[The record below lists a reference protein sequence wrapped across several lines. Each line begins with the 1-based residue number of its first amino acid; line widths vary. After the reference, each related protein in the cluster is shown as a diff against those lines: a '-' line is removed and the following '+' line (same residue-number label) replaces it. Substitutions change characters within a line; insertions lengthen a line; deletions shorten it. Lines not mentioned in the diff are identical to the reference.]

1 MGVITKIALRNM
13 KRRKVRYILT
23 VVTLVIS
30 VALFGGVMIVSDS
43 FNEMMLKSI
52 DEQMGTA
59 DVLIK
64 PANSTGGWF
73 NSSEINDDIRSVGNV
88 DYVAYRIVGFNVYV
102 SPTNS
107 GNQVDNSTRTGVNGL
122 DPQDVNEQNLGAQ
135 PYIIDFISPE
145 KSVEKLLEYV
155 DVKNG
160 NKVVVISES
169 LKIQLGKDFQVGDSI
184 WILPNEG
191 DLLGYN
197 TLDTGT
203 WLEYTVVAIIRDSG
217 EARDFDPENPS
228 SATLFGGG
236 GGGLGPG
243 IFANINNAHELVD
256 GMINHTNEFNLCV
269 VGTDSIYSV
278 ASVTQTL
285 ETKLA
290 SINDERDWK
299 VNDLKSGSLATVNIT
314 MSTLRTVFLMFGL
327 ISLILSIVL
336 MMNIF
341 NIIKKEQEYETGMF
355 QAIGASK
362 SETFKLFLTQGMIMG
377 IIGATIGTIFSYLIS
392 YVIFSVT
399 YQSIQ
404 SLTSALGG
412 SSLSGFEII
421 LQPSTLIL
429 TFVVGFVS
437 CIVAA
442 LYPSWKASR
451 KPIIECLN
459 PIEEKSK
466 REKKHYWRRI
476 ILYFLGGFLILIGFW
491 LMANAPE
498 DVGNFSLGGGQGLGG
513 QALGIF
519 APIFILFGIIWLM
532 ALSIKPLNK
541 AFIFLFSPYLRKTKM
556 LTEKNM
562 LKHRKRTTLTYVMIA
577 LTTSFLIGMS
587 VMMDSIR
594 AGIDT
599 TVNDFM
605 GANVRVYTFNTPRSF
620 ESGLLNQTGVADVM
634 GVSHQNAQINING
647 EWVGHSLLDSDWN
660 QSITANIVDTEKI
673 EEHMT
678 STTIISPTTMSLG
691 EIMDEIKAGN
701 NVVIGK
707 DFANDFSISV
717 GDNLSIQF
725 SFGTTYANL
734 TALLAGDN
742 FNAHEDTYIINMSVV
757 AIVSNMQGF
766 ASLDLFG
773 GASSVVS
780 YNIFISWETYEK
792 MAVNSLPGGG
802 TDMIFRQLAQTGNP
816 LVDMVQPNWFN
827 FSNVEAIL
835 NGIGGIDYYT
845 TRMDYITPT
854 YNGSAADFMTSVV
867 GIQTNSSGK
876 LKADSFF
883 GNNILVDQKNGSLGT
898 TMEELLNTTEYVC
911 VVDELY
917 IKNHPGSGIGTN
929 ITIFPQEFNLKT
941 VPIGSFP
948 YFAVMTPLLNNYS
961 SVSGSTVN
969 LTLSDDINMSIAS
982 NQEWLEFNISTSFN
996 PFITPFFYKA
1006 INVTIE
1012 SSLNSSVDQ
1021 LVLEAFNT
1029 YTNEFEE
1036 LGSVNNT
1043 IELNNTFL
1051 FNSDHN
1057 YIDTATGNLILRIRG
1072 HNSTYNSNYNLSID
1086 SLKFGVAESTKNI
1099 TSPAAWSTKFEIIGI
1114 IEAPTLYNTEKYNWY
1129 AGFESGAD
1137 ISGNSVYISYD
1148 KARDDVYIDYR
1159 GSDYFNDKVTSV
1171 LVHVDTPEN
1180 LTTYKNELLEDLFS
1194 GTGRSWSIVDLKS
1207 FILEIR
1213 TNVYDWFVWVESGV
1227 SDEDVLEEF
1236 TGYIEDRGYL
1246 IIFAFTKSYMS
1257 STFRTIINLITF
1269 ITNGLLIFAIL
1280 IAMIGLVLHSLLSTM
1295 ARRREIGMLR
1305 SIGLSKSG
1313 IIRTIS
1319 GETIILALLGVFTGI
1334 FAGLIQGFLMVDSMP
1349 KGGFLSVT
1357 WAIPW
1362 LTIGILVS
1370 TVIITVIL
1378 SSRYPAKWAAN
1389 LNIID
1394 AIRTR

>member
-23 VVTLVIS
+23 VITLIIS

-59 DVLIK
+59 DILIK

-73 NSSEINDDIRSVGNV
+73 NSTEINDDIKSVNHV
-88 DYVAYRIVGFNVYV
+88 NFVAYRITGFNVYA

-122 DPQDVNEQNLGAQ
+122 DPQDVDEQNLGAQ
-135 PYIIDFISPE
+135 PYIIDSISSK
-145 KSVEKLLEYV
+145 KSVEKLLEYI
-155 DVKNG
+155 DEKNG
-160 NKVVVISES
+160 DKVVVISES
-169 LKIQLGKDFQVGDSI
+169 LKIQLGKDFNVGDSI

-191 DLLGYN
+191 ELLGYN

-228 SATLFGGG
+228 ETSFFGGG
-236 GGGLGPG
+236 GGGGQEVG
-243 IFANINNAHELVD
+243 IFANINNTHELVD
-256 GMINHTNEFNLCV
+256 GTENHTNEFNLCV
-269 VGTDSIYSV
+269 VGTPNIYSV
-278 ASVTQTL
+278 SSVTKNI
-285 ETKLA
+285 ETNLA
-290 SINDERDWK
+290 SIDDERDWK
-299 VNDLKSGSLATVNIT
+299 VNDLKTDSLETVNTT
-314 MSTLRTVFLMFGL
+314 MSIFETMFLMFGL

-341 NIIKKEQEYETGMF
+341 NIIKKEQEYETGML

-362 SETFKLFLTQGMIMG
+362 SETFKLFLTQGTVMG
-377 IIGATIGTIFSYLIS
+377 IIGASIGTVFSYLIS
-392 YVIFSVT
+392 YVIFSVS
-399 YQSIQ
+399 YQTIQ
-404 SLTSALGG
+404 SLTSQTGG
-412 SSLSGFEII
+412 FSLSGFEII
-421 LQPSTLIL
+421 LYPATLIL
-429 TFVVGFVS
+429 TFVVGLVS

-466 REKKHYWRRI
+466 REKKHYWRRVILFIVGGLI
-476 ILYFLGGFLILIGFW
+476 IFMGFW
-491 LMANAPE
+491 LMWNEPE
-498 DVGNFSLGGGQGLGG
+498 STGSFSPGEGMPSGMAVGM
-513 QALGIF
+513 F
-519 APIFILFGIIWLM
+519 APIFVLFGIIWLM

-541 AFIFLFSPYLRKTKM
+541 AFIILFSPYLKKTKL

-599 TVNDFM
+599 TVNGFM

-620 ESGLLNQTGVADVM
+620 ETGLLNQTGVADVM

-647 EWVGHSLLDSDWN
+647 DWVGHSLLDSDWN
-660 QSITANIVDTEKI
+660 ETIAVNVVDTEKI
-673 EEHMT
+673 KEHMT
-678 STTIISPTTMSLG
+678 STTIVSPTTMSLTD
-691 EIMDEIKAGN
+691 IMDEIKAGN
-701 NVVIGK
+701 NIVIAK
-707 DFANDFSISV
+707 EFSEDYDIKV
-717 GDNLSIQF
+717 GENLSVKF
-725 SFGTTYANL
+725 SLGITYANL
-734 TALLAGDN
+734 SALLAGDN
-742 FNAHEDTYIINMSVV
+742 SNAHEDTYVINMSVI

-766 ASLDLFG
+766 ASINLLG
-773 GASSVVS
+773 GSSSGVS

-792 MAVNSLPGGG
+792 IAIKNLPGGG
-802 TDMIFRQLAQTGNP
+802 TDMVFRQLTLTGNP
-816 LVDMVQPNWFN
+816 MVDMVQPNWFN
-827 FSNVEAIL
+827 FSIVEAIL

-845 TRMDYITPT
+845 TRMDYFTPT
-854 YNGSAADFMTSVV
+854 NNGSFTDYMTSVV
-867 GIQTNSSGK
+867 GIQTNSSGN
-876 LKADSFF
+876 LKSDSLF
-883 GNNILVDQKNGSLGT
+883 GNNILVDKKIGYLGT
-898 TMEELLNTTEYVC
+898 TMEELLNTTEYVS

-929 ITIFPQEFNLKT
+929 ITIFPQEFTLKT
-941 VPIGSFP
+941 IPVGNFP
-948 YFAVMTPLLNNYS
+948 YTAMVIPYLNNYS
-961 SVSGSTVN
+961 SVSGSAVN
-969 LTLSDDINMSIAS
+969 LTLSDDVNLSFVS
-982 NQEWLEFNISTSFN
+982 NQEWLAFNITTNF
-996 PFITPFFYKA
+996 PFTYLYKA

-1012 SSLNSSVDQ
+1012 TSLNSSVDQ
-1021 LVLEAFNT
+1021 LELEALNI
-1029 YTNEFEE
+1029 YTNEFEN
-1036 LGSVNNT
+1036 LGSINN
-1043 IELNNTFL
+1043 IAELNNTFF
-1051 FNSDHN
+1051 FNSNHY
-1057 YIDTATGNLILRIRG
+1057 YIDPSGNLILRIRG
-1072 HNSTYNSNYNLSID
+1072 QNSTYNSNYNLTID

-1099 TSPAAWSTKFEIIGI
+1099 LIPSSWPQFEIIGI
-1114 IEAPTLYNTEKYNWY
+1114 IEAPTLNSTERYNWY
-1129 AGFESGAD
+1129 AGFETGAD

-1148 KARDDVYIDYR
+1148 KAREEVYIDYR
-1159 GSDYFNDKVTSV
+1159 GSDYSNDKVTSV
-1171 LVHVDTPEN
+1171 LVHVDNPEN
-1180 LTTYKNELLEDLFS
+1180 LSTYKNDLLQNLI
-1194 GTGRSWSIVDLKS
+1194 GAGGYWSIVDLKS
-1207 FILEIR
+1207 FTLEIR
-1213 TNVYDWFVWVESGV
+1213 TNVYDWFAWVKRGAK
-1227 SDEDVLEEF
+1227 DEDVLKEI
-1236 TGYIEDRGYL
+1236 TAYIEDRGYL
-1246 IIFAFTKSYMS
+1246 IIFAFTKSFMS
-1257 STFRTIINLITF
+1257 NTFRTIINLITF

-1305 SIGLSKSG
+1305 SIGLSRTG

-1319 GETIILALLGVFTGI
+1319 GETLILALLGVFTGI
-1334 FAGLIQGFLMVDSMP
+1334 FAGLIQGTLMVNSMP
-1349 KGGFLSVT
+1349 GGGFLTVT
-1357 WAIPW
+1357 LTIPW

-1370 TVIITVIL
+1370 TVLITVII
-1378 SSRYPAKWAAN
+1378 SSRYPARWAAN